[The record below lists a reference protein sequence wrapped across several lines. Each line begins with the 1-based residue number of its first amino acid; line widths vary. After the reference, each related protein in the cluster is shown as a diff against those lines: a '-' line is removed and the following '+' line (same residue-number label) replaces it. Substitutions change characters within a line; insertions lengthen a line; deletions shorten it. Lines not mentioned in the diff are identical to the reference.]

1 MAYLALYRRF
11 RPSGFDGLIGQDHIV
26 RTLKNQIS
34 TGRIGHAYLFCGARG
49 TGKTS
54 AAKIFA
60 RAINCLS
67 PVDGSPCGKC
77 ETCKALA
84 DGANLDI
91 LEMDAASNNKVENVR
106 EIREKIQYP
115 PVSGKYKVYIID
127 EVHMLT
133 TEAFN
138 ALLKTLEEPPKHAV
152 FILATTEVHKLPST
166 ILSRCMRFD
175 FRLIPTSLIAENIGK
190 IYKEIGKEYDE
201 EAVTAIAR
209 AGMGS
214 MRDALSIADICVS
227 YKNEKLTY
235 NDVLEILGA
244 TDSSKITELIENI
257 LRSDTGAALETV
269 ESLTE
274 SGKSVGVL
282 CKDVIARLRE
292 TIVCKTCAG
301 AKKILSLPDDVFETV
316 RHAASLADE
325 HRILRTIEIFSEAEG
340 AMRYS
345 VSPKILL
352 ECACIKAS
360 EPSADYNIDALLGRI
375 SALEKALAEGGF
387 DRKPAVGSVG
397 GAVGG
402 AVGGTAVG
410 KVGGTENAAP
420 TKAAFTTVASEKSA
434 GKPADKPAEEKP
446 ARKTEVYNDYADEG
460 IPIPP
465 PEDEYEI
472 EKPRYKSIN
481 EQKPAQSEVKTV
493 KAESVFTENREPS
506 AATAVTGGQGAA
518 EQKADA
524 MSAGKIWGTVVRKL
538 RAEKQIVL
546 WIACQEMTAKLCG
559 KTLKVAASDEAGY
572 NAVTKAANLE
582 TLSKIV
588 KSVGDYDIEIV
599 RSTEEEKDGFEK
611 DVDEVKKTFGAN
623 YVKVED

>member
-26 RTLKNQIS
+26 RTLTNQIFA
-34 TGRIGHAYLFCGARG
+34 GRIGHAYLFCGARG

-67 PVDGSPCGKC
+67 PVNGSPCGKC
-77 ETCKALA
+77 EVCKALA
-84 DGANLDI
+84 DSANLDI

-175 FRLIPTSLIAENIGK
+175 FRLIPTSLIAENIKK
-190 IYKEIGKEYDE
+190 IYNEIGKEFDDE
-201 EAVTAIAR
+201 AITAIAR

-227 YKNEKLTY
+227 YKETKLTY

-244 TDSSKITELIENI
+244 TDSSKITELIDNI
-257 LRSDTGAALETV
+257 LHSDTGSALETV

-282 CKDVIARLRE
+282 CKDIISRLRE
-292 TIVCKTCAG
+292 VVLCKTCKSAQ
-301 AKKILSLPDDVFETV
+301 KILELPDDVY
-316 RHAASLADE
+316 ASIEKVAGVADE
-325 HRILRTIEIFSEAEG
+325 HRLLRTIEIFSEAEG

-345 VSPKILL
+345 VSPKIIL
-352 ECACIKAS
+352 ECACIKSS
-360 EPSADYNIDALLGRI
+360 EPEADYNIDALMSRI

-387 DRKPAVGSVG
+387 ARGNG
-397 GAVGG
+397 GESTPKIVPLKGEAKASAQGV
-402 AVGGTAVG
+402 
-410 KVGGTENAAP
+410 P
-420 TKAAFTTVASEKSA
+420 THEASAS
-434 GKPADKPAEEKP
+434 
-446 ARKTEVYNDYADEG
+446 KTEKNNSSSDLDYGYDD
-460 IPIPP
+460 IPVPP
-465 PEDEYEI
+465 PEDDFGGGYI
-472 EKPRYKSIN
+472 EKPVYKSIN
-481 EQKPAQSEVKTV
+481 EQKPIQTQTA
-493 KAESVFTENREPS
+493 SVRETAPVS
-506 AATAVTGGQGAA
+506 PAATAETPAIGEGV
-518 EQKADA
+518 
-524 MSAGKIWGTVVRKL
+524 SAGKIWGTVVRKL

-546 WIACQEMTAKLCG
+546 WIACQEMTAKLYG
-559 KTLKVAASDEAGY
+559 KTLKVTANDDAGF
-572 NAVTKAANLE
+572 NAVTKSSNLE
-582 TLSKIV
+582 ILSKIV
-588 KSVGDYDIEIV
+588 KSVGDYDIEILKPV
-599 RSTEEEKDGFEK
+599 DAAEQKSQFEQ
-611 DVDEVKKTFGAN
+611 DVDEVKKTFGEK
-623 YVKVED
+623 YVKLED

>member
-26 RTLKNQIS
+26 RTLTNQIFA
-34 TGRIGHAYLFCGARG
+34 GRIGHAYLFCGARG

-67 PVDGSPCGKC
+67 PVNGSPCGKC
-77 ETCKALA
+77 EVCKALA
-84 DGANLDI
+84 DSANLDI

-175 FRLIPTSLIAENIGK
+175 FRLIPTSLIAENIKK
-190 IYKEIGKEYDE
+190 IYNEIGKEFDDE
-201 EAVTAIAR
+201 AITAIAR

-227 YKNEKLTY
+227 YKETKLTY

-244 TDSSKITELIENI
+244 TDSSKITELIDNI
-257 LRSDTGAALETV
+257 LHSDTGSALETV

-282 CKDVIARLRE
+282 CKDIISRLRE
-292 TIVCKTCAG
+292 VVLCKTCKSAQ
-301 AKKILSLPDDVFETV
+301 KILELPDDVY
-316 RHAASLADE
+316 ASIEKVAGVADE
-325 HRILRTIEIFSEAEG
+325 HRLLRTIEIFSEAEG

-345 VSPKILL
+345 VSPKIIL
-352 ECACIKAS
+352 ECACIKSS
-360 EPSADYNIDALLGRI
+360 EPEADYNIDALMSRI

-387 DRKPAVGSVG
+387 ARGNG
-397 GAVGG
+397 GESTPKIVPLKGEAKASAQGV
-402 AVGGTAVG
+402 
-410 KVGGTENAAP
+410 P
-420 TKAAFTTVASEKSA
+420 THEASAS
-434 GKPADKPAEEKP
+434 
-446 ARKTEVYNDYADEG
+446 KTEKNNSSSDLDYGYDD
-460 IPIPP
+460 IPVPP
-465 PEDEYEI
+465 PEDDFGGGYI
-472 EKPRYKSIN
+472 EKPVYKSIN
-481 EQKPAQSEVKTV
+481 EQKPIQTQTA
-493 KAESVFTENREPS
+493 SVRETAPVS
-506 AATAVTGGQGAA
+506 PAATAETPAIGEGV
-518 EQKADA
+518 
-524 MSAGKIWGTVVRKL
+524 SAGKIWGTVVRKL

-546 WIACQEMTAKLCG
+546 WIACQEMTAKLYG
-559 KTLKVAASDEAGY
+559 KTLKVTANDDAGF
-572 NAVTKAANLE
+572 NAVTKSSNLE
-582 TLSKIV
+582 ILSKIV
-588 KSVGDYDIEIV
+588 KSVGDYDIEILKPV
-599 RSTEEEKDGFEK
+599 DAAEQKSQFEK
-611 DVDEVKKTFGAN
+611 DVDEVKKTFGEK
-623 YVKVED
+623 YVKLED

>member
-26 RTLKNQIS
+26 RTLVNQINS
-34 TGRIGHAYLFCGARG
+34 GRIGHAYLFCGARG

-67 PVDGSPCGKC
+67 PVNGSPCGKC
-77 ETCKALA
+77 EACKALA
-84 DGANLDI
+84 DSANLDI

-175 FRLIPTSLIAENIGK
+175 FRLIPTALIAENIGK
-190 IYKEIGKEYDE
+190 IYKEIGKDYDD
-201 EAVTAIAR
+201 EAITAIAR

-227 YKNEKLTY
+227 YKDDKLTY

-257 LRSDTGAALETV
+257 LRSDTGKALETV

-282 CKDVIARLRE
+282 CKDVISRLRE
-292 TIVCKTCAG
+292 TIVCKTCAK
-301 AKKILSLPDDVFETV
+301 AKDILELPDDV
-316 RHAASLADE
+316 
-325 HRILRTIEIFSEAEG
+325 
-340 AMRYS
+340 
-345 VSPKILL
+345 
-352 ECACIKAS
+352 
-360 EPSADYNIDALLGRI
+360 
-375 SALEKALAEGGF
+375 
-387 DRKPAVGSVG
+387 
-397 GAVGG
+397 
-402 AVGGTAVG
+402 
-410 KVGGTENAAP
+410 
-420 TKAAFTTVASEKSA
+420 
-434 GKPADKPAEEKP
+434 
-446 ARKTEVYNDYADEG
+446 YA
-460 IPIPP
+460 
-465 PEDEYEI
+465 
-472 EKPRYKSIN
+472 
-481 EQKPAQSEVKTV
+481 
-493 KAESVFTENREPS
+493 
-506 AATAVTGGQGAA
+506 
-518 EQKADA
+518 
-524 MSAGKIWGTVVRKL
+524 
-538 RAEKQIVL
+538 
-546 WIACQEMTAKLCG
+546 
-559 KTLKVAASDEAGY
+559 
-572 NAVTKAANLE
+572 
-582 TLSKIV
+582 
-588 KSVGDYDIEIV
+588 EIV
-599 RSTEEEKDGFEK
+599 RAAIQSIDKGQHEAAKALGMTYWQTMSHIVIPQSIRRMIPPVCNEFVMILKDASIVFAISLQDITTIANNIRTSEGSNLVFIPALILYLIITALFTFIFNKIEKKFSVYE
-611 DVDEVKKTFGAN
+611 
-623 YVKVED
+623 

>member
-26 RTLKNQIS
+26 RTLVNQINS
-34 TGRIGHAYLFCGARG
+34 GRIGHAYLFCGARG

-67 PVDGSPCGKC
+67 PVNGSPCGKC
-77 ETCKALA
+77 EACKALA
-84 DGANLDI
+84 DSANLDI

-175 FRLIPTSLIAENIGK
+175 FRLIPTALIAENIGK
-190 IYKEIGKEYDE
+190 IYKEIGKDYDD
-201 EAVTAIAR
+201 EAITAIAR

-227 YKNEKLTY
+227 YKDDKLTY

-244 TDSSKITELIENI
+244 TDSSKITELIEDI
-257 LRSDTGAALETV
+257 LRSDTGKALETV

-282 CKDVIARLRE
+282 CKDVISRLRE
-292 TIVCKTCAG
+292 TIVCKTCAK
-301 AKKILSLPDDVFETV
+301 AKDILELPDDVYAEIV
-316 RHAASLADE
+316 RAASIADE
-325 HRILRTIEIFSEAEG
+325 HRLLRTIEIFSEAEG

-345 VSPKILL
+345 VSPKIIL

-360 EPSADYNIDALLGRI
+360 EPSADYNIDALLSRV
-375 SALEKALAEGGF
+375 SALENALKAVVEGGGF
-387 DRKPAVGSVG
+387 AR
-397 GAVGG
+397 
-402 AVGGTAVG
+402 G
-410 KVGGTENAAP
+410 KVKEETPKIVPLKSVSAP
-420 TKAAFTTVASEKSA
+420 
-434 GKPADKPAEEKP
+434 EEKP
-446 ARKTEVYNDYADEG
+446 IRETRTVSEPEAVPEKASVKRDVDIADDYGYPDEG

-465 PEDEYEI
+465 PEDFNDVGI
-472 EKPRYKSIN
+472 SAYKSIN
-481 EQKPAQSEVKTV
+481 EQKTNVKPAVKPAAKSDERTIEKPVSPAAEVKT
-493 KAESVFTENREPS
+493 
-506 AATAVTGGQGAA
+506 ATVETDATQSGGL
-518 EQKADA
+518 
-524 MSAGKIWGTVVRKL
+524 SAGKIWGTVVRKL

-546 WIACQEMTAKLCG
+546 WIACQEMTAKLFG
-559 KTLKVAASDEAGY
+559 KTLKVYATDDAGF
-572 NAVTKAANLE
+572 NAVTKSGNLE
-582 TLSKIV
+582 VLSKIV
-588 KSVGDYDIEIV
+588 KSVGDYDVEIAKADSSLADE
-599 RSTEEEKDGFEK
+599 RSGFEK
-611 DVDEVKKTFGAN
+611 DVDEVKKTFGEKV
-623 YVKVED
+623 VKVED

>member
-26 RTLKNQIS
+26 RTLTNQIN

-67 PVDGSPCGKC
+67 PVNGSPCGKC
-77 ETCKALA
+77 EVCKALA
-84 DGANLDI
+84 DSANLDI

-175 FRLIPTSLIAENIGK
+175 FRLIPTSLIAENIKK
-190 IYKEIGKEYDE
+190 IYNEIGKEYDD
-201 EAVTAIAR
+201 EAITAIAR

-227 YKNEKLTY
+227 YKETKLTY

-244 TDSSKITELIENI
+244 TDSSKITELIDNI
-257 LRSDTGAALETV
+257 LHSDTGSALETV

-282 CKDVIARLRE
+282 CKDIISRLRE
-292 TIVCKTCAG
+292 VVLCKTCKSAQ
-301 AKKILSLPDDVFETV
+301 KILELPDDVY
-316 RHAASLADE
+316 ASIEKVAGVADE
-325 HRILRTIEIFSEAEG
+325 HRLLRTIEIFSEAEG

-345 VSPKILL
+345 VSPKIIL
-352 ECACIKAS
+352 ECACIKSS
-360 EPSADYNIDALLGRI
+360 EPEADYNIDALMSRI

-387 DRKPAVGSVG
+387 ARGNG
-397 GAVGG
+397 GESTPKIVPLKGEAKASAQCV
-402 AVGGTAVG
+402 
-410 KVGGTENAAP
+410 P
-420 TKAAFTTVASEKSA
+420 THEASAS
-434 GKPADKPAEEKP
+434 
-446 ARKTEVYNDYADEG
+446 KTEKNNSSSDFDYGYDD
-460 IPIPP
+460 IPVPP
-465 PEDEYEI
+465 PEDDFGGGYI
-472 EKPRYKSIN
+472 EKTAYKSIN
-481 EQKPAQSEVKTV
+481 EQKPIQTQTA
-493 KAESVFTENREPS
+493 SVRETAPVS
-506 AATAVTGGQGAA
+506 PAATAETPAIGEGV
-518 EQKADA
+518 
-524 MSAGKIWGTVVRKL
+524 SAGKIWGTVVRKL

-546 WIACQEMTAKLCG
+546 WIACQEMTAKLYG
-559 KTLKVAASDEAGY
+559 KTLKVTANDDAGF
-572 NAVTKAANLE
+572 NAVTKSSNLE
-582 TLSKIV
+582 ILSKIV
-588 KSVGDYDIEIV
+588 KSVGDYDIEILKPV
-599 RSTEEEKDGFEK
+599 DVAEQKSQFEK
-611 DVDEVKKTFGAN
+611 DVDEVKKTFGEK
-623 YVKVED
+623 YVKLED

>member
-26 RTLKNQIS
+26 RTLTNQIN

-67 PVDGSPCGKC
+67 PVNGSPCGKC
-77 ETCKALA
+77 EVCKALA
-84 DGANLDI
+84 DSANLDI

-175 FRLIPTSLIAENIGK
+175 FRLIPTSLIAENIKK
-190 IYKEIGKEYDE
+190 IYNEIGKEFDDE
-201 EAVTAIAR
+201 AITAIAR

-227 YKNEKLTY
+227 YKETKLTY

-244 TDSSKITELIENI
+244 TDSSKITELIDNV
-257 LRSDTGAALETV
+257 LHSDTGSALETV

-282 CKDVIARLRE
+282 CKDIISRLRE
-292 TIVCKTCAG
+292 VVLCKTCKSAQ
-301 AKKILSLPDDVFETV
+301 KILELPDDVY
-316 RHAASLADE
+316 ASIEKVAGVADE
-325 HRILRTIEIFSEAEG
+325 HRLLRTIEIFSEAEG

-345 VSPKILL
+345 VSPKIIL
-352 ECACIKAS
+352 ECACIKSS
-360 EPSADYNIDALLGRI
+360 EPEADYNIDALMSRI

-387 DRKPAVGSVG
+387 ARGNG
-397 GAVGG
+397 GESTPKIVPLKGEAKASAQGV
-402 AVGGTAVG
+402 
-410 KVGGTENAAP
+410 P
-420 TKAAFTTVASEKSA
+420 THEASAS
-434 GKPADKPAEEKP
+434 
-446 ARKTEVYNDYADEG
+446 KTEKNNSSSDFDYGYDD
-460 IPIPP
+460 IPVPP
-465 PEDEYEI
+465 PEDDFGGEYV
-472 EKPRYKSIN
+472 EKPAYKSIN
-481 EQKPAQSEVKTV
+481 EQKPIQAQT
-493 KAESVFTENREPS
+493 ASVRETAPVS
-506 AATAVTGGQGAA
+506 PAATAETPAIGEGV
-518 EQKADA
+518 
-524 MSAGKIWGTVVRKL
+524 SAGKIWGTVVRKL

-546 WIACQEMTAKLCG
+546 WIACQEMTAKLYG
-559 KTLKVAASDEAGY
+559 KTLKVTANDDAGF
-572 NAVTKAANLE
+572 NAVTKSSNLE
-582 TLSKIV
+582 ILSKIV
-588 KSVGDYDIEIV
+588 KSVGDYDIEILKPV
-599 RSTEEEKDGFEK
+599 DAAEQKSQFEK
-611 DVDEVKKTFGAN
+611 DVDEVKKTFGEK
-623 YVKVED
+623 YVKLED

>member
-11 RPSGFDGLIGQDHIV
+11 RPSGFEGLIGQDHIV
-26 RTLKNQIS
+26 RTLVNQINS
-34 TGRIGHAYLFCGARG
+34 GRIGHAYLFCGARG

-67 PVDGSPCGKC
+67 PVNGSPCGKC
-77 ETCKALA
+77 EACKALA
-84 DGANLDI
+84 DSANLDI

-175 FRLIPTSLIAENIGK
+175 FRLIPTALIAQNIGK
-190 IYKEIGKEYDE
+190 IYKEIGKDYDD
-201 EAVTAIAR
+201 EAITAIAR

-227 YKNEKLTY
+227 YKDEKLTY

-257 LRSDTGAALETV
+257 LRSDTGKALETV

-282 CKDVIARLRE
+282 CKDVISRLRE
-292 TIVCKTCAG
+292 TIVCKTCAK
-301 AKKILSLPDDVFETV
+301 AKEILELPDDVYAEIA
-316 RHAASLADE
+316 RAASIADE
-325 HRILRTIEIFSEAEG
+325 HRLLRTIEIFSEAEG
-340 AMRYS
+340 SMRYS
-345 VSPKILL
+345 VSPKIIL

-360 EPSADYNIDALLGRI
+360 EPSADYNIDALLSRV
-375 SALEKALAEGGF
+375 SALENALKAAVEGGGF
-387 DRKPAVGSVG
+387 AR
-397 GAVGG
+397 GAAREETPKIVPLKS
-402 AVGGTAVG
+402 GTA
-410 KVGGTENAAP
+410 P
-420 TKAAFTTVASEKSA
+420 
-434 GKPADKPAEEKP
+434 EEKTIRETRP
-446 ARKTEVYNDYADEG
+446 IPEPKVAPEKASVKRVADTVDDYGYPDEG

-465 PEDEYEI
+465 PEDFNDGGI
-472 EKPRYKSIN
+472 PAYKSIN
-481 EQKPAQSEVKTV
+481 EPKTIAKPDVKPVAKPIERPVSPVAEAKTATAATSETTDAAQS
-493 KAESVFTENREPS
+493 
-506 AATAVTGGQGAA
+506 GGL
-518 EQKADA
+518 
-524 MSAGKIWGTVVRKL
+524 SAGKIWGTVVRKL

-546 WIACQEMTAKLCG
+546 WIACQEMTAKLFG
-559 KTLKVAASDEAGY
+559 KTLKVYATDDAGF
-572 NAVTKAANLE
+572 NAVTKSGNLE
-582 TLSKIV
+582 ILSKIV
-588 KSVGDYDIEIV
+588 KSVGDYDVEIAKADSSLIDE
-599 RSTEEEKDGFEK
+599 RSGFEK
-611 DVDEVKKTFGAN
+611 GVDEVKKTFGEKI
-623 YVKVED
+623 VKVED

>member
-11 RPSGFDGLIGQDHIV
+11 RPSGFDGLIGQDHIA
-26 RTLKNQIS
+26 RTLTNQIN

-67 PVDGSPCGKC
+67 PVNGSPCGKC
-77 ETCKALA
+77 EVCKALA
-84 DGANLDI
+84 DSANLDI

-175 FRLIPTSLIAENIGK
+175 FRLIPTSLIAENIKK
-190 IYKEIGKEYDE
+190 IYNEIGKEFDDE
-201 EAVTAIAR
+201 AITAIAR

-227 YKNEKLTY
+227 YKETKLTY

-244 TDSSKITELIENI
+244 TDSSKITELIDNI
-257 LRSDTGAALETV
+257 LHSSTGSALETV

-282 CKDVIARLRE
+282 CKDIISRLRE
-292 TIVCKTCAG
+292 VVLCKTCKSAQ
-301 AKKILSLPDDVFETV
+301 KILELPDDVYVSIEKV
-316 RHAASLADE
+316 AGVADE
-325 HRILRTIEIFSEAEG
+325 HRLLRTIEIFSEAEG

-345 VSPKILL
+345 VSPKIIL
-352 ECACIKAS
+352 ECACIKSS
-360 EPSADYNIDALLGRI
+360 EPEADYNIDALMSRI

-387 DRKPAVGSVG
+387 ARGNG
-397 GAVGG
+397 GESTPKIVPLKGEA
-402 AVGGTAVG
+402 
-410 KVGGTENAAP
+410 KVSAQCVP
-420 TKAAFTTVASEKSA
+420 THEASAS
-434 GKPADKPAEEKP
+434 
-446 ARKTEVYNDYADEG
+446 KTEKNNSSSDFDYGYDD
-460 IPIPP
+460 IPVPP
-465 PEDEYEI
+465 PEDDFGGGYI
-472 EKPRYKSIN
+472 EKPVYKSIN
-481 EQKPAQSEVKTV
+481 EQKPTQTQTA
-493 KAESVFTENREPS
+493 SVRETAPVS
-506 AATAVTGGQGAA
+506 PAATAETPAIGEGV
-518 EQKADA
+518 
-524 MSAGKIWGTVVRKL
+524 SAGKIWGTVVRKL

-546 WIACQEMTAKLCG
+546 WIACQEMTAKLYG
-559 KTLKVAASDEAGY
+559 KTLKVTANDDAGF
-572 NAVTKAANLE
+572 NAVTKSSNLE
-582 TLSKIV
+582 ILSKIV
-588 KSVGDYDIEIV
+588 KSVGDYDIEILKPV
-599 RSTEEEKDGFEK
+599 DAAEQKSQFEK
-611 DVDEVKKTFGAN
+611 DVDEVKKTFGEK
-623 YVKVED
+623 YVKLED

>member
-26 RTLKNQIS
+26 RTLTNQIN

-67 PVDGSPCGKC
+67 PVNGSPCGKC
-77 ETCKALA
+77 EVCKALA
-84 DGANLDI
+84 DSANLDI

-175 FRLIPTSLIAENIGK
+175 FRLIPTSLIAENIKK
-190 IYKEIGKEYDE
+190 IYNEIGKEYDD
-201 EAVTAIAR
+201 EAITAIAR

-227 YKNEKLTY
+227 YKETKLTY

-244 TDSSKITELIENI
+244 TDSSKITELIDNI
-257 LRSDTGAALETV
+257 LHSNTGSALETV

-282 CKDVIARLRE
+282 CKDIISRLRE
-292 TIVCKTCAG
+292 VVLCKTCKSAQ
-301 AKKILSLPDDVFETV
+301 KILELPDDVY
-316 RHAASLADE
+316 ASIEKVAGVADE
-325 HRILRTIEIFSEAEG
+325 HRLLRTIEIFSEAEG

-345 VSPKILL
+345 VSPKIIL
-352 ECACIKAS
+352 ECACIKSS
-360 EPSADYNIDALLGRI
+360 EPEADYNIDALMSRI
-375 SALEKALAEGGF
+375 SALEKTLAEGGF
-387 DRKPAVGSVG
+387 ARGNG
-397 GAVGG
+397 GESTPKIVPLKGEAKASAQGV
-402 AVGGTAVG
+402 
-410 KVGGTENAAP
+410 P
-420 TKAAFTTVASEKSA
+420 TREASAS
-434 GKPADKPAEEKP
+434 
-446 ARKTEVYNDYADEG
+446 KTEKNNSSSDFDYGYDD
-460 IPIPP
+460 IPVPP
-465 PEDEYEI
+465 PEDDFGGGYI
-472 EKPRYKSIN
+472 EKPVYKSIN
-481 EQKPAQSEVKTV
+481 EQKPIQTQTA
-493 KAESVFTENREPS
+493 SVRETTPVS
-506 AATAVTGGQGAA
+506 PAATAETPAIGEGV
-518 EQKADA
+518 
-524 MSAGKIWGTVVRKL
+524 SAGKIWGTVVRKL

-546 WIACQEMTAKLCG
+546 WIACQEMTAKLYG
-559 KTLKVAASDEAGY
+559 KTLKVTANDDAGF
-572 NAVTKAANLE
+572 NAVTKSSNLE
-582 TLSKIV
+582 ILSKIV
-588 KSVGDYDIEIV
+588 KSVGDYDIEILKPV
-599 RSTEEEKDGFEK
+599 DAAEQKSQFEK
-611 DVDEVKKTFGAN
+611 DVDEVKKTFGEK
-623 YVKVED
+623 YVKLED

>member
-26 RTLKNQIS
+26 RTLKNQIN

-190 IYKEIGKEYDE
+190 IYGEIGKDYDE
-201 EAVTAIAR
+201 EAVMAIAR

-257 LRSDTGAALETV
+257 LSSDTGAALETV

-301 AKKILSLPDDVFETV
+301 AKKILSLPDDVFESV
-316 RHAASLADE
+316 KHAASLADE

-387 DRKPAVGSVG
+387 EKKPTV
-397 GAVGG
+397 
-402 AVGGTAVG
+402 
-410 KVGGTENAAP
+410 GTERSFAGSGEEIGATVTENPVAKPSAEKP
-420 TKAAFTTVASEKSA
+420 TK
-434 GKPADKPAEEKP
+434 
-446 ARKTEVYNDYADEG
+446 KTESYDDYMDEG

-465 PEDEYEI
+465 PEDEYET

-481 EQKPAQSEVKTV
+481 GPKPVQSEEKPVKIENVFAEKKDTAVISGEQNATEQKSE
-493 KAESVFTENREPS
+493 S
-506 AATAVTGGQGAA
+506 
-518 EQKADA
+518 
-524 MSAGKIWGTVVRKL
+524 MSAGRIWGTVVRKL

-546 WIACQEMTAKLCG
+546 WIACQEMTATLCG
-559 KTLKVAASDEAGY
+559 KTLKVAAADEAGY
-572 NAVTKAANLE
+572 NAVTKASNLE
-582 TLSKIV
+582 TLSKMV
-588 KSVGDYDIEIV
+588 KAVGDYDIEIIRV
-599 RSTEEEKDGFEK
+599 NEDVKDGFEK
-611 DVDEVKKTFGAN
+611 DVDEVKRTFGAN

>member
-26 RTLKNQIS
+26 RTLTNQIN

-67 PVDGSPCGKC
+67 PVNGSPCGKC
-77 ETCKALA
+77 EVCKALA
-84 DGANLDI
+84 DSANLDI

-175 FRLIPTSLIAENIGK
+175 FRLIPTSLIAENIKK
-190 IYKEIGKEYDE
+190 IYNEIGKEFDDE
-201 EAVTAIAR
+201 AITAIAR

-227 YKNEKLTY
+227 YKETKLTY

-244 TDSSKITELIENI
+244 TDSSKITELIDNI
-257 LRSDTGAALETV
+257 LHSSTGSALETV

-282 CKDVIARLRE
+282 CKDIISRLRE
-292 TIVCKTCAG
+292 VVLCKTCKSAQ
-301 AKKILSLPDDVFETV
+301 KILELPDDVY
-316 RHAASLADE
+316 ASIEKVAGVADE
-325 HRILRTIEIFSEAEG
+325 HRLLRTIEIFSEAEG

-345 VSPKILL
+345 VSPKIIL
-352 ECACIKAS
+352 ECACIKSS
-360 EPSADYNIDALLGRI
+360 EPEADYNIDALMSRI

-387 DRKPAVGSVG
+387 ARGNG
-397 GAVGG
+397 GESTPKIVPLKG
-402 AVGGTAVG
+402 
-410 KVGGTENAAP
+410 E
-420 TKAAFTTVASEKSA
+420 TKASAQGVPTHEASAS
-434 GKPADKPAEEKP
+434 
-446 ARKTEVYNDYADEG
+446 KTEKNNSSSDFDYGYDD
-460 IPIPP
+460 IPVPP
-465 PEDEYEI
+465 PEDDFGGGYI
-472 EKPRYKSIN
+472 EKPAYKSIN
-481 EQKPAQSEVKTV
+481 EQKPIQTQTA
-493 KAESVFTENREPS
+493 SVRETAPVS
-506 AATAVTGGQGAA
+506 PAATAETPAIGEGV
-518 EQKADA
+518 
-524 MSAGKIWGTVVRKL
+524 SAGKIWGTVVRKL

-546 WIACQEMTAKLCG
+546 WIACQEMTAKLYG
-559 KTLKVAASDEAGY
+559 KTLKVTANDDAGF
-572 NAVTKAANLE
+572 NAVTKSSNLE
-582 TLSKIV
+582 ILSKIV
-588 KSVGDYDIEIV
+588 KSVGDYDIEILKPV
-599 RSTEEEKDGFEK
+599 DAAEQKSQFEK
-611 DVDEVKKTFGAN
+611 DVDEVKKTFGEK
-623 YVKVED
+623 YVKLED

>member
-77 ETCKALA
+77 ETCRALA

-301 AKKILSLPDDVFETV
+301 AKKILSLPDDVFESV
-316 RHAASLADE
+316 KRAASLADE

-387 DRKPAVGSVG
+387 ERKSAIGT
-397 GAVGG
+397 
-402 AVGGTAVG
+402 VGGTMVAPAATAA
-410 KVGGTENAAP
+410 TEKTA
-420 TKAAFTTVASEKSA
+420 EKPEA
-434 GKPADKPAEEKP
+434 KPVEKP
-446 ARKTEVYNDYADEG
+446 ARKAETYDDYADEG
-460 IPIPP
+460 IPVPP
-465 PEDEYEI
+465 PEEEYET
-472 EKPRYKSIN
+472 EKPAYKSIN
-481 EQKPAQSEVKTV
+481 EQKPVQSEVKPE
-493 KAESVFTENREPS
+493 KGESVFAEKKDTAASGEQSATGQKTES
-506 AATAVTGGQGAA
+506 
-518 EQKADA
+518 

-546 WIACQEMTAKLCG
+546 WIACQEMTATLCG
-559 KTLKVAASDEAGY
+559 KTLKVAAADEAGY
-572 NAVTKAANLE
+572 NAVTKTATLE
-582 TLSKIV
+582 ILSKIV

-599 RSTEEEKDGFEK
+599 KATEEKKDGFEK

>member
-26 RTLKNQIS
+26 RTLTNQIN

-67 PVDGSPCGKC
+67 PVNGSPCGKC
-77 ETCKALA
+77 EVCKALA
-84 DGANLDI
+84 DSANLDI

-175 FRLIPTSLIAENIGK
+175 FRLIPTSLIAENIKK
-190 IYKEIGKEYDE
+190 IYNEIGKEYDD
-201 EAVTAIAR
+201 EAITAIAR

-227 YKNEKLTY
+227 YKETKLTY

-244 TDSSKITELIENI
+244 TDSSKITELIDNI
-257 LRSDTGAALETV
+257 LHSNTGSALETV

-282 CKDVIARLRE
+282 CKDIISRLRE
-292 TIVCKTCAG
+292 VVLCKTCKSAQ
-301 AKKILSLPDDVFETV
+301 KILELPDDVY
-316 RHAASLADE
+316 ASIEKVAGVADE
-325 HRILRTIEIFSEAEG
+325 HRLLRTIEIFSEAEG

-345 VSPKILL
+345 VSPKIIL
-352 ECACIKAS
+352 ECACIKSS
-360 EPSADYNIDALLGRI
+360 EPEADYNIDALMSRI

-387 DRKPAVGSVG
+387 ARGNG
-397 GAVGG
+397 GESTPKIVPLKGEAKASAQGL
-402 AVGGTAVG
+402 
-410 KVGGTENAAP
+410 P
-420 TKAAFTTVASEKSA
+420 THEASAS
-434 GKPADKPAEEKP
+434 
-446 ARKTEVYNDYADEG
+446 KTEKNNSSSDLDYGYDD
-460 IPIPP
+460 IPVPP
-465 PEDEYEI
+465 PEDDFGGGYI
-472 EKPRYKSIN
+472 EKTAYKSIN
-481 EQKPAQSEVKTV
+481 EQKPIQTQTA
-493 KAESVFTENREPS
+493 SVRETTPVS
-506 AATAVTGGQGAA
+506 PAATAETPAIGEGV
-518 EQKADA
+518 
-524 MSAGKIWGTVVRKL
+524 SAGKIWGTVVRKL

-546 WIACQEMTAKLCG
+546 WIACQEMTAKLYG
-559 KTLKVAASDEAGY
+559 KTLKVTANDDAGF
-572 NAVTKAANLE
+572 NAVTKSSNLE
-582 TLSKIV
+582 ILSKIV
-588 KSVGDYDIEIV
+588 KSVGDYDIEILKPV
-599 RSTEEEKDGFEK
+599 DAAEQKSQFEK
-611 DVDEVKKTFGAN
+611 DVDEVKKTFGEK
-623 YVKVED
+623 YVKLED

>member
-26 RTLKNQIS
+26 RTLTNQIFA
-34 TGRIGHAYLFCGARG
+34 GRIGHAYLFCGARG

-67 PVDGSPCGKC
+67 PVNGSPCGKC
-77 ETCKALA
+77 EVCKALA
-84 DGANLDI
+84 DSANLDI

-175 FRLIPTSLIAENIGK
+175 FRLIPTSLIAENIKK
-190 IYKEIGKEYDE
+190 IYNEIGKEFDDE
-201 EAVTAIAR
+201 AITAIAR

-227 YKNEKLTY
+227 YKETRLTY

-244 TDSSKITELIENI
+244 TDSSKITELIDNI
-257 LRSDTGAALETV
+257 LHSDAGSALETV

-282 CKDVIARLRE
+282 CKDIISRLRE
-292 TIVCKTCAG
+292 VVLCKTCKSAQ
-301 AKKILSLPDDVFETV
+301 KILELPDDVY
-316 RHAASLADE
+316 ASIEKVAGVADE
-325 HRILRTIEIFSEAEG
+325 HRLLRTIEIFSEAEG

-345 VSPKILL
+345 VSPKIIL
-352 ECACIKAS
+352 ECACIKSS
-360 EPSADYNIDALLGRI
+360 EPEADYNIDALMSRI

-387 DRKPAVGSVG
+387 ARGNCGESTPKIVPLKGEAKASAQGV
-397 GAVGG
+397 
-402 AVGGTAVG
+402 
-410 KVGGTENAAP
+410 P
-420 TKAAFTTVASEKSA
+420 THEASAS
-434 GKPADKPAEEKP
+434 
-446 ARKTEVYNDYADEG
+446 KTEKNNSSSDFDYGYDD
-460 IPIPP
+460 IPVPP
-465 PEDEYEI
+465 PEDGFGGGYV
-472 EKPRYKSIN
+472 EKPAYKSIN
-481 EQKPAQSEVKTV
+481 EQNHAQAQTASVRETAPVSPAAN
-493 KAESVFTENREPS
+493 AETPAIGEGV
-506 AATAVTGGQGAA
+506 
-518 EQKADA
+518 
-524 MSAGKIWGTVVRKL
+524 SAGKIWGTVVRKL

-546 WIACQEMTAKLCG
+546 WIACQEMTAKLYG
-559 KTLKVAASDEAGY
+559 KTLKVTANDDAGF
-572 NAVTKAANLE
+572 NAVTKSSNLE
-582 TLSKIV
+582 ILSKIV
-588 KSVGDYDIEIV
+588 KSVGDYDIEILKPV
-599 RSTEEEKDGFEK
+599 DAAEQKSQFEK
-611 DVDEVKKTFGAN
+611 DVDEVKKTFGEK
-623 YVKVED
+623 YVKLED

>member
-26 RTLKNQIS
+26 RTLTNQIFA
-34 TGRIGHAYLFCGARG
+34 GRIGHAYLFCGARG

-67 PVDGSPCGKC
+67 PVNGSPCGKC
-77 ETCKALA
+77 EVCKALA
-84 DGANLDI
+84 DSANLDI

-175 FRLIPTSLIAENIGK
+175 FRLIPTSLIAENIKK
-190 IYKEIGKEYDE
+190 IYNEIGKEFDDE
-201 EAVTAIAR
+201 AITAIAR

-227 YKNEKLTY
+227 YKETKLTY

-244 TDSSKITELIENI
+244 TDSSKITELIDNI
-257 LRSDTGAALETV
+257 LHSSTGSALETV

-282 CKDVIARLRE
+282 CKDIISRLRE
-292 TIVCKTCAG
+292 VVLCKTCKSAQ
-301 AKKILSLPDDVFETV
+301 KILELPDDVY
-316 RHAASLADE
+316 ASIEKVAGVADE
-325 HRILRTIEIFSEAEG
+325 HRLLRTIEIFSEAEG

-345 VSPKILL
+345 VSPKIIL
-352 ECACIKAS
+352 ECACIKSS
-360 EPSADYNIDALLGRI
+360 EPEADYNIDALMSRI
-375 SALEKALAEGGF
+375 SALEKALAEGGLA
-387 DRKPAVGSVG
+387 RGNGGESTPKIVPLKGEAKASAQGVPTHEASV
-397 GAVGG
+397 
-402 AVGGTAVG
+402 
-410 KVGGTENAAP
+410 
-420 TKAAFTTVASEKSA
+420 S
-434 GKPADKPAEEKP
+434 
-446 ARKTEVYNDYADEG
+446 KTEKNNSSSDFEYGYDD
-460 IPIPP
+460 IPVPP
-465 PEDEYEI
+465 PEDDFGGGYI
-472 EKPRYKSIN
+472 ENPAYKSIN
-481 EQKPAQSEVKTV
+481 EQKPIQTQTA
-493 KAESVFTENREPS
+493 SVRETAPVS
-506 AATAVTGGQGAA
+506 PVATAETPAIGEGV
-518 EQKADA
+518 
-524 MSAGKIWGTVVRKL
+524 SAGKIWGTVVRKL

-546 WIACQEMTAKLCG
+546 WIACQEMTAKLYG
-559 KTLKVAASDEAGY
+559 KTLKVTANDDAGF
-572 NAVTKAANLE
+572 NAVTKSSNLE
-582 TLSKIV
+582 ILSKIV
-588 KSVGDYDIEIV
+588 KSVGDYDIEILKPV
-599 RSTEEEKDGFEK
+599 DAAEQKSQFEK
-611 DVDEVKKTFGAN
+611 DVDEVKKTFGEK
-623 YVKVED
+623 YVKLED

>member
-11 RPSGFDGLIGQDHIV
+11 RPSGFDGLIGQNHIV
-26 RTLKNQIS
+26 RTLTNQIFA
-34 TGRIGHAYLFCGARG
+34 GRIGHAYLFCGARG

-67 PVDGSPCGKC
+67 PVNGSPCGKC
-77 ETCKALA
+77 EVCKALA
-84 DGANLDI
+84 DSANLDI

-175 FRLIPTSLIAENIGK
+175 FRLIPTSLIAENIKK
-190 IYKEIGKEYDE
+190 IYNEIGKEFDDE
-201 EAVTAIAR
+201 AITAIAR

-227 YKNEKLTY
+227 YKETKLTY

-257 LRSDTGAALETV
+257 LRSDTGRALETV

-282 CKDVIARLRE
+282 CKDIISRLRE
-292 TIVCKTCAG
+292 VVLCKTCKSAQ
-301 AKKILSLPDDVFETV
+301 KILELPDDVY
-316 RHAASLADE
+316 ASIEKVAGVADE
-325 HRILRTIEIFSEAEG
+325 HRLLRTIEIFSEAEG

-345 VSPKILL
+345 VSPKIIL
-352 ECACIKAS
+352 ECACIKSS
-360 EPSADYNIDALLGRI
+360 EPEADYNIDALMSRI

-387 DRKPAVGSVG
+387 ARGNG
-397 GAVGG
+397 GESTPKIVPLKGEA
-402 AVGGTAVG
+402 
-410 KVGGTENAAP
+410 
-420 TKAAFTTVASEKSA
+420 KASA
-434 GKPADKPAEEKP
+434 QGVPMNNSSSDF
-446 ARKTEVYNDYADEG
+446 DYGYDD
-460 IPIPP
+460 IPVPP
-465 PEDEYEI
+465 PEDDFGGGYI
-472 EKPRYKSIN
+472 EKPAYKSIN
-481 EQKPAQSEVKTV
+481 EQKPIQAQT
-493 KAESVFTENREPS
+493 ASVRETAPVS
-506 AATAVTGGQGAA
+506 PAATAETPAIGEGV
-518 EQKADA
+518 
-524 MSAGKIWGTVVRKL
+524 SAGKIWGTVVRKL

-546 WIACQEMTAKLCG
+546 WIACQEMTAKLYG
-559 KTLKVAASDEAGY
+559 KTLKVTANDDAGF
-572 NAVTKAANLE
+572 NAVTKSSNLE
-582 TLSKIV
+582 ILSKIV
-588 KSVGDYDIEIV
+588 RSVGDYDIEILKPV
-599 RSTEEEKDGFEK
+599 DAAEQKSQFEK
-611 DVDEVKKTFGAN
+611 DVDEVKKTFGEK
-623 YVKVED
+623 YVKLED

>member
-26 RTLKNQIS
+26 RTLTNQIFA
-34 TGRIGHAYLFCGARG
+34 GRIGHAYLFCGARG

-67 PVDGSPCGKC
+67 PVNGSPCGKC
-77 ETCKALA
+77 EVCKALA
-84 DGANLDI
+84 DSANLDI

-175 FRLIPTSLIAENIGK
+175 FRLIPTSLIAENIKK
-190 IYKEIGKEYDE
+190 IYNEIGKEFDDE
-201 EAVTAIAR
+201 AITAIAR

-227 YKNEKLTY
+227 YKETKLTY

-244 TDSSKITELIENI
+244 TDSSKITELIDNI
-257 LRSDTGAALETV
+257 LHSSTGSALETV

-282 CKDVIARLRE
+282 CKDIISRLRE
-292 TIVCKTCAG
+292 VVLCKTCKSAQ
-301 AKKILSLPDDVFETV
+301 KILELPDDVY
-316 RHAASLADE
+316 ASIEKVAGVADE
-325 HRILRTIEIFSEAEG
+325 HRLLRTIEIFSEAEG

-345 VSPKILL
+345 VSPKIIL
-352 ECACIKAS
+352 ECACIKSS
-360 EPSADYNIDALLGRI
+360 EPESDYNIDALMSRI

-387 DRKPAVGSVG
+387 ARGNG
-397 GAVGG
+397 GESTPKIVPLKAEAKASAQGV
-402 AVGGTAVG
+402 
-410 KVGGTENAAP
+410 P
-420 TKAAFTTVASEKSA
+420 TREASAS
-434 GKPADKPAEEKP
+434 
-446 ARKTEVYNDYADEG
+446 KTEKNNSSSDFDYSYDD
-460 IPIPP
+460 IPVPP
-465 PEDEYEI
+465 PEDDFGGGYI
-472 EKPRYKSIN
+472 EKPAYKSIN
-481 EQKPAQSEVKTV
+481 EQKPIQTQTATI
-493 KAESVFTENREPS
+493 RETAPVPP
-506 AATAVTGGQGAA
+506 AAAA
-518 EQKADA
+518 ETPAIGEGV
-524 MSAGKIWGTVVRKL
+524 SAGKIWGTVVRKL

-546 WIACQEMTAKLCG
+546 WIACQEMTAKLYG
-559 KTLKVAASDEAGY
+559 KTLKVTANDDAGF
-572 NAVTKAANLE
+572 NAVTKSSNLE
-582 TLSKIV
+582 ILSKIV
-588 KSVGDYDIEIV
+588 KSVGDYDIEILKPV
-599 RSTEEEKDGFEK
+599 DAAEQKSQFEK
-611 DVDEVKKTFGAN
+611 DVDEVKKTFGEK
-623 YVKVED
+623 YVKLED

>member
-26 RTLKNQIS
+26 RTLTNQIN

-67 PVDGSPCGKC
+67 PVNGSPCGKC
-77 ETCKALA
+77 EVCKALA
-84 DGANLDI
+84 DSANLDI

-175 FRLIPTSLIAENIGK
+175 FRLIPTSLIAENIKK
-190 IYKEIGKEYDE
+190 IYNEIGKEYDD
-201 EAVTAIAR
+201 EAITAIAR

-227 YKNEKLTY
+227 YKETKLTY

-244 TDSSKITELIENI
+244 TDSSKITELIDNI
-257 LRSDTGAALETV
+257 LHSNTGSALETV

-282 CKDVIARLRE
+282 CKDIISRLRE
-292 TIVCKTCAG
+292 VVLCKTCKSAQ
-301 AKKILSLPDDVFETV
+301 KILELPDDVY
-316 RHAASLADE
+316 ASIEKVAGVADE
-325 HRILRTIEIFSEAEG
+325 HRLLRTIEIFSEAEG

-345 VSPKILL
+345 VSPKIIL
-352 ECACIKAS
+352 ECACIKSS
-360 EPSADYNIDALLGRI
+360 EPEADYNIDALMSRI

-387 DRKPAVGSVG
+387 ARGNG
-397 GAVGG
+397 GESTPKIVPLKGEAKASAQGVPTREASASKTEKNNSSSDFDYGYDDIPVPPQEDDFDGG
-402 AVGGTAVG
+402 YV
-410 KVGGTENAAP
+410 
-420 TKAAFTTVASEKSA
+420 
-434 GKPADKPAEEKP
+434 EKP
-446 ARKTEVYNDYADEG
+446 A
-460 IPIPP
+460 
-465 PEDEYEI
+465 
-472 EKPRYKSIN
+472 YKSIN
-481 EQKPAQSEVKTV
+481 EQKPTQTQTA
-493 KAESVFTENREPS
+493 SVRETAPVS
-506 AATAVTGGQGAA
+506 PAATAETPAIGEGV
-518 EQKADA
+518 
-524 MSAGKIWGTVVRKL
+524 SAGKIWGTVVRKL

-546 WIACQEMTAKLCG
+546 WIACQEMTAKLYG
-559 KTLKVAASDEAGY
+559 KTLKVTANDDAGF
-572 NAVTKAANLE
+572 NAVTKSSNLE
-582 TLSKIV
+582 ILSKIV
-588 KSVGDYDIEIV
+588 KSVGDYDIEILKPV
-599 RSTEEEKDGFEK
+599 DAAEQKSQFEK
-611 DVDEVKKTFGAN
+611 DVDEVKKTFGEK
-623 YVKVED
+623 YVKLED

>member
-26 RTLKNQIS
+26 RTLTNQIN

-67 PVDGSPCGKC
+67 PVNGSPCGTC
-77 ETCKALA
+77 EVCKALA
-84 DGANLDI
+84 DSANLDI

-175 FRLIPTSLIAENIGK
+175 FRLIPTSLIAENIKK
-190 IYKEIGKEYDE
+190 IYNEIGKEFDDE
-201 EAVTAIAR
+201 AITAIAR

-227 YKNEKLTY
+227 YKETKLTY

-244 TDSSKITELIENI
+244 TDSSKITELIDNI
-257 LRSDTGAALETV
+257 LRSSTGSALETV

-282 CKDVIARLRE
+282 CKDIISRLRE
-292 TIVCKTCAG
+292 VVLCKTCKSAQ
-301 AKKILSLPDDVFETV
+301 KILELPDDVY
-316 RHAASLADE
+316 ASIEKVAGVADE
-325 HRILRTIEIFSEAEG
+325 HRLLRTIEIFSEAEG

-345 VSPKILL
+345 VSPKIIL
-352 ECACIKAS
+352 ECACIKSS
-360 EPSADYNIDALLGRI
+360 EPEADYNIDALMSRI

-387 DRKPAVGSVG
+387 ARGNG
-397 GAVGG
+397 GESTPKIVPLKGEA
-402 AVGGTAVG
+402 
-410 KVGGTENAAP
+410 
-420 TKAAFTTVASEKSA
+420 KASA
-434 GKPADKPAEEKP
+434 Q
-446 ARKTEVYNDYADEG
+446 G
-460 IPIPP
+460 IPTHEASVSKIEKNNSSSDFDYGYDDIPVPP
-465 PEDEYEI
+465 PEDDFGGGYI
-472 EKPRYKSIN
+472 EKLAYKSIN
-481 EQKPAQSEVKTV
+481 EQKPIQTQTASVRETAPVSP
-493 KAESVFTENREPS
+493 AE
-506 AATAVTGGQGAA
+506 TAETPAIGEGV
-518 EQKADA
+518 
-524 MSAGKIWGTVVRKL
+524 SAGKIWGTVVRKL

-546 WIACQEMTAKLCG
+546 WIACQEMTAKLYG
-559 KTLKVAASDEAGY
+559 KTLKVTANDDAGF
-572 NAVTKAANLE
+572 NAVTKSSNLE
-582 TLSKIV
+582 ILSKIV
-588 KSVGDYDIEIV
+588 KSVGDYDIEILKPV
-599 RSTEEEKDGFEK
+599 DAAEQKSQFEK
-611 DVDEVKKTFGAN
+611 DVDEVKKTFGKK
-623 YVKVED
+623 YVKLED

>member
-11 RPSGFDGLIGQDHIV
+11 RPSGFDELIGQDHIV
-26 RTLKNQIS
+26 RTLTNQIFA
-34 TGRIGHAYLFCGARG
+34 GRIGHAYLFCGARG

-67 PVDGSPCGKC
+67 PVNGSPCGKC
-77 ETCKALA
+77 EVCKALA
-84 DGANLDI
+84 DSANLDI

-175 FRLIPTSLIAENIGK
+175 FRLIPTSLIAENIKK
-190 IYKEIGKEYDE
+190 IYNEIGKEFDDE
-201 EAVTAIAR
+201 AITAIAR

-227 YKNEKLTY
+227 YKETKLTY

-244 TDSSKITELIENI
+244 TDSSKITELIDNI
-257 LRSDTGAALETV
+257 LHSDTGSALETV

-282 CKDVIARLRE
+282 CKDIISRLRE
-292 TIVCKTCAG
+292 VVLCKTCKSAQ
-301 AKKILSLPDDVFETV
+301 KILELPDDVY
-316 RHAASLADE
+316 ASIEKVAGVADE
-325 HRILRTIEIFSEAEG
+325 HRLLRTIEIFSEAEG

-345 VSPKILL
+345 VSPKIIL
-352 ECACIKAS
+352 ECACIKSS
-360 EPSADYNIDALLGRI
+360 EPEADYNIDALMSRI

-387 DRKPAVGSVG
+387 ARGNG
-397 GAVGG
+397 GESTPKIVPLKGEA
-402 AVGGTAVG
+402 
-410 KVGGTENAAP
+410 
-420 TKAAFTTVASEKSA
+420 KASA
-434 GKPADKPAEEKP
+434 QGVP
-446 ARKTEVYNDYADEG
+446 AREASASKTEKNNSSSDFDYGYDD
-460 IPIPP
+460 IPVPP
-465 PEDEYEI
+465 PEDDFGGGYI
-472 EKPRYKSIN
+472 EKTAYKSIN
-481 EQKPAQSEVKTV
+481 EQKPTQAQT
-493 KAESVFTENREPS
+493 ASVRETALVSP
-506 AATAVTGGQGAA
+506 AATAETPAIGEGV
-518 EQKADA
+518 
-524 MSAGKIWGTVVRKL
+524 SAGKIWGTVVRKL

-546 WIACQEMTAKLCG
+546 WIACQEMTAKLYG
-559 KTLKVAASDEAGY
+559 KTLKVTANDDAGF
-572 NAVTKAANLE
+572 NAVTKSSNLE
-582 TLSKIV
+582 ILSKIV
-588 KSVGDYDIEIV
+588 KSVGDYDIEILKPV
-599 RSTEEEKDGFEK
+599 DAAEQKSQFEK
-611 DVDEVKKTFGAN
+611 DVDEVKKTFGEK
-623 YVKVED
+623 YVKLED

>member
-26 RTLKNQIS
+26 RTLTNQIN

-67 PVDGSPCGKC
+67 PVNGSPCGKC
-77 ETCKALA
+77 EVCRALA
-84 DGANLDI
+84 DSANLDI

-175 FRLIPTSLIAENIGK
+175 FRLIPTALIAENIGR
-190 IYKEIGKEYDE
+190 IYKEVGKDYEN
-201 EAVTAIAR
+201 EAITAIAR

-227 YKNEKLTY
+227 YKEGKLVY
-235 NDVLEILGA
+235 NDVLEVLGA

-257 LRSDTGAALETV
+257 LRSDTGAALGII

-292 TIVCKTCAG
+292 VILCKTCSG
-301 AKKILSLPDDVFETV
+301 AKKILELPDDIYSSVE
-316 RHAASLADE
+316 RAASIADE
-325 HRILRTIEIFSEAEG
+325 HRLLRTIEIFGDAEG
-340 AMRYS
+340 SMRYS
-345 VSPKILL
+345 VNPKIIL

-360 EPSADYNIDALLGRI
+360 EPSADYNIEALTARVT
-375 SALEKALAEGGF
+375 ALEKTIADLTSGKVAVKTEEPRVVPLAEK
-387 DRKPAVGSVG
+387 RE
-397 GAVGG
+397 
-402 AVGGTAVG
+402 TAR
-410 KVGGTENAAP
+410 EL
-420 TKAAFTTVASEKSA
+420 KSA
-434 GKPADKPAEEKP
+434 DSVKPTPSFE
-446 ARKTEVYNDYADEG
+446 NSDYDFG
-460 IPIPP
+460 GVPVPP
-465 PEDEYEI
+465 PGELETEI
-472 EKPRYKSIN
+472 PVYKSIN
-481 EQKPAQSEVKTV
+481 EQKPVQSI
-493 KAESVFTENREPS
+493 
-506 AATAVTGGQGAA
+506 GAA
-518 EQKADA
+518 SEKKESYAEA
-524 MSAGKIWGTVVRKL
+524 KSPVNAPAASETPGAGRIWGMVVRKL

-546 WIACQEMTAKLCG
+546 WIACQEMTAKLYG
-559 KTLKVAASDEAGY
+559 KTLKVYAADEAGY
-572 NAVTKAANLE
+572 NAVIKSDNLE
-582 TLSKIV
+582 VLSRIV
-588 KSVGDYDIEIV
+588 KSIGDYDVEILRAEKEDE
-599 RSTEEEKDGFEK
+599 RSDFEK
-611 DVDEVKKTFGAN
+611 DVDKVKETFGEK

>member
-26 RTLKNQIS
+26 RTLTNQIFA
-34 TGRIGHAYLFCGARG
+34 GRIGHAYLFCGARG

-67 PVDGSPCGKC
+67 PVNGSPCGKC
-77 ETCKALA
+77 EVCKALA
-84 DGANLDI
+84 DSANLDI

-175 FRLIPTSLIAENIGK
+175 FRLIPTSLIAENIKK
-190 IYKEIGKEYDE
+190 IYNEIGKEFDDE
-201 EAVTAIAR
+201 AITAIAR

-227 YKNEKLTY
+227 YKETKLTY

-244 TDSSKITELIENI
+244 TDSSKITELIDNI
-257 LRSDTGAALETV
+257 LHSNTGSALETV

-282 CKDVIARLRE
+282 CKDIISRLRE
-292 TIVCKTCAG
+292 VVLCKTCKSAQ
-301 AKKILSLPDDVFETV
+301 KILELPDDVY
-316 RHAASLADE
+316 ASIEKVAGVADE
-325 HRILRTIEIFSEAEG
+325 HRLLRTIEIFSEAEG

-345 VSPKILL
+345 VSPKIIL
-352 ECACIKAS
+352 ECACIKSS
-360 EPSADYNIDALLGRI
+360 EPEADYNIDALMSRI
-375 SALEKALAEGGF
+375 SALEKALEEGGF
-387 DRKPAVGSVG
+387 ARGNGGENTPKIVPLKGEAKASAQGVPTHEASV
-397 GAVGG
+397 
-402 AVGGTAVG
+402 
-410 KVGGTENAAP
+410 
-420 TKAAFTTVASEKSA
+420 S
-434 GKPADKPAEEKP
+434 
-446 ARKTEVYNDYADEG
+446 KTEKNNSSSDFDYGYDD
-460 IPIPP
+460 IPVPP
-465 PEDEYEI
+465 PEDDFGGGYI
-472 EKPRYKSIN
+472 EKPVYKSIN
-481 EQKPAQSEVKTV
+481 EQKPIQAQTATIRETSSTTV
-493 KAESVFTENREPS
+493 
-506 AATAVTGGQGAA
+506 
-518 EQKADA
+518 
-524 MSAGKIWGTVVRKL
+524 
-538 RAEKQIVL
+538 
-546 WIACQEMTAKLCG
+546 LC
-559 KTLKVAASDEAGY
+559 A
-572 NAVTKAANLE
+572 
-582 TLSKIV
+582 
-588 KSVGDYDIEIV
+588 
-599 RSTEEEKDGFEK
+599 
-611 DVDEVKKTFGAN
+611 
-623 YVKVED
+623 